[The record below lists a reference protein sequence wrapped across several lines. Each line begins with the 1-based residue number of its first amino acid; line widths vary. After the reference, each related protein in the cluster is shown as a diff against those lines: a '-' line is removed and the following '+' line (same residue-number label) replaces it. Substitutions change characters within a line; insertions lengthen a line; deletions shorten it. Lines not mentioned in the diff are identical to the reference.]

1 MWVGWNSPYLGYLNS
16 WQDRVRHQRGEY
28 QNLISSSVCVRQI
41 LNLVRRSHINFST
54 SRKAKELDEVK
65 KKVKDVGIE
74 SDMSS
79 LKKTLAELE
88 KERAEAEKKWEEI
101 QKQEKVRVTFIE
113 MQLEVVHIM
122 TSWL

>member
-1 MWVGWNSPYLGYLNS
+1 M
-16 WQDRVRHQRGEY
+16 
-28 QNLISSSVCVRQI
+28 
-41 LNLVRRSHINFST
+41 
-54 SRKAKELDEVK
+54 KE
-65 KKVKDVGIE
+65 VGIE

-113 MQLEVVHIM
+113 MQLEVVHILRH
-122 TSWL
+122 THKGRV